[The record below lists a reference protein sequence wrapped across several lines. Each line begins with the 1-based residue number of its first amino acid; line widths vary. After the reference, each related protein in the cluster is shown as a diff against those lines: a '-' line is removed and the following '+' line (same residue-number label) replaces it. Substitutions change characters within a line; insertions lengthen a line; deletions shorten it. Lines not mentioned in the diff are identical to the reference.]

1 MSNRPPSAAKTTRR
15 RRDGAVGGADH
26 FHGRLGG
33 TPVRVD
39 ATAQLTQ
46 ARGACGQ
53 LVVSQGDARET
64 NTCSKAS
71 LLLSFGQ
78 MAVGVK
84 VGVGVGGRV
93 GGFRPSFPLDE
104 VGDPALG
111 QGGGLRH
118 VVSDCLRNTC
128 DRQRKRRETSESE
141 AAFKNPI
148 YAKFFLPFREDL
160 ASAANSWMPTL
171 FLESA
176 GDFPDFG
183 IISLSSSF
191 TCEKATT
198 QPAYLVRNKRVICAQ
213 LTAQVSESNLRPK

>member
-148 YAKFFLPFREDL
+148 YAKFFFYRLGRTWPARQTPGCLHFSSSRPVIF
-160 ASAANSWMPTL
+160 PTL
-171 FLESA
+171 ES
-176 GDFPDFG
+176 FHSPQVSPVKKPRLSPRIWCETSVLFV
-183 IISLSSSF
+183 LSSQHKSASQ
-191 TCEKATT
+191 T
-198 QPAYLVRNKRVICAQ
+198 
-213 LTAQVSESNLRPK
+213 